1 MQDGAMVAAQPVEE
15 GEDAHP
21 VEVEVKLRAD
31 AAALTAA
38 YQSSFFGAVA
48 PRERGMRSVYFDTP
62 DLALHRAGIV
72 LRMRHEARGKPLM
85 CMKFDVAQGSALFHR
100 HEIEVPAER
109 PEPDLALFGKKT
121 ARRLKR
127 LLRGLPLEAKFETVV
142 TRRLRTAA
150 AGGSVIE
157 AAFDEGHI
165 ALPDGR
171 KQPLCELELEL
182 KSGAASGLFGLA
194 RQLVAAHPLRLDVTS
209 KSEKGFALLRAVEP
223 APRKAVR
230 VKLERGATL
239 DEAMTGILSETL
251 AHFTGN
257 WEALRTGEDPE
268 SIHQLRVA
276 LRRMRSAFRMFGKVM
291 PSEDFTALAA
301 EAGTIAAQFGR
312 ARDLDAF
319 IAAARAVP
327 ANGEIRS
334 GLDALLAEAR
344 TRRAAAF
351 AAARTALDE
360 ARVSDFV
367 LRVEGLV
374 ASRGTPPEAAG
385 AAAGLMLDWLWTR
398 VKKRGHKLDRQSEAE
413 RHRLRIA
420 LKDLRYGADFLSGLF
435 GHAARAEHLAA
446 ALSSLQDLLGRGN
459 DAAASVSLARDIAA
473 PLGAEGARAA
483 GYAAGWLTRDAALDE
498 DALAAAWKSLRKC
511 RRFWR

>member
-1 MQDGAMVAAQPVEE
+1 MVAAQPVDDGEE
-15 GEDAHP
+15 AHP

-31 AAALTAA
+31 AAGLAAA
-38 YQSSFFGAVA
+38 YQSSYFAAAV
-48 PRERGMRSVYFDTP
+48 PRERAMRSVYFDTP
-62 DLALHRAGIV
+62 DFALHRAGIV

-85 CMKFDVAQGSALFHR
+85 CMKFDVAQGSALFNR

-109 PEPDLALFGKKT
+109 SEPDLALFDKKT

-142 TRRLRTAA
+142 KRRLRTAS
-150 AGGSVIE
+150 AGGSLIE

-165 ALPDGR
+165 VLPDGR
-171 KQPLCELELEL
+171 RQPLCELELEL
-182 KSGAASGLFGLA
+182 KSGAASGLFELA
-194 RQLVAAHPLRLDVTS
+194 RHLVAAHPLRLDVTS
-209 KSEKGFALLRAVEP
+209 KSEKGFALLRATEP
-223 APRKAVR
+223 APRKAGR

-239 DEAMTGILSETL
+239 DEAVAGILSETV

-257 WEALRTGEDPE
+257 WEAVRTGDDPE

-276 LRRMRSAFRMFGKVM
+276 LRRMRSAFRMFSKAM
-291 PSEDFTALAA
+291 PAEDFTALAV
-301 EAGTIAAQFGR
+301 EAGIIAAHFGR

-319 IAAARAVP
+319 IAAARDVP
-327 ANGEIRS
+327 ASGDIKT
-334 GLDALLAEAR
+334 GLDTLLAEAR
-344 TRRAAAF
+344 SQRSVAF
-351 AAARTALDE
+351 ATARATLDE

-374 ASRGTPPEAAG
+374 GSRAALPEAAISG
-385 AAAGLMLDWLWTR
+385 AGPMLDWLWKR
-398 VKKRGHKLDRQSEAE
+398 VKKRGDKLDQQSEAE

-435 GHAARAEHLAA
+435 GHAARAERLAA
-446 ALSSLQDLLGRGN
+446 ALSALQDLLGRGN
-459 DAAASVSLARDIAA
+459 DAATSVELARDVAA

-483 GYAAGWLTRDAALDE
+483 GYASGWLTRDAALDE
-498 DALAAAWKSLRKC
+498 DELAAAWKALRKT
-511 RRFWR
+511 RKFWRG